1 LKPITAMSLKH
12 TFNQN
17 DTVCAVSTPA
27 GVGAI
32 ALIRISG
39 TKSFGILR
47 KIFVPAQK
55 FSEQP
60 MPVRTLH
67 YGKIVFKDETIDDV
81 LVSIF
86 RAPHSYTGEDMAEIN
101 CHGSM
106 YIQKRIME
114 VLLASGARLAS
125 AGEFTLRSF
134 MNGKLDLAQAEAIA
148 DLISATSKN
157 AHDLALSQMRGGFS
171 DKIKEL
177 RAKLLRFASMI
188 ELELDFS
195 EEDVEFADRH
205 ELQHLT
211 NEMKNE
217 VQALLDSFSQ
227 GNVLKNGIP
236 VAIIGKPNVGKS
248 TLLNALLN
256 EERAIVSEIPGTT
269 RDTIEDTLTIR
280 GVTFRF
286 IDTAGLRK
294 STNEIE
300 QLGIERT
307 YQKINQAQ
315 VILYVIDISQT
326 TVDDIKND
334 LADFRQH
341 ISDNEKKFIVIA
353 NKIDQLVKT
362 PVKFRELVE
371 LETIFVSAKRKEN
384 ISQITDSLLRSVNI
398 ADVAD
403 RAVVSNIRHY
413 EALNR
418 TLLALVNIGN
428 ALEEH
433 VSADLLSTD
442 IHAAL
447 HFLGEITGEITTEDL
462 LGEIFG
468 KFCIGK

>member
-1 LKPITAMSLKH
+1 MSLKH

>member
-1 LKPITAMSLKH
+1 MKPITAMSLKH